1 MNSTVPII
9 VAVLVM
15 TISVVS
21 GLQCYSCE
29 GRDNEMCGREPTR
42 ANRITCATNE
52 MCNVLR
58 TERSDF
64 SGRTVTYSR
73 GCRQSAFAGAV
84 GGNGVGVSTSSQSC
98 STDLCN
104 TGDGLGPSINF
115 PGFNNGFGFNTNNNN
130 NDGFGGFAGAGFNG
144 GFQNDF
150 NRQPGNGA
158 PAGTKTNYNPLMLP
172 FLGLVSSILG
182 NNV

>member
-1 MNSTVPII
+1 MNSSLVII
-9 VAVLVM
+9 VAVLAV
-15 TISVVS
+15 TISTVS

-29 GRDNEMCGREPTR
+29 GRENEMCGNNPTR

-52 MCNVLR
+52 MCNILR

-64 SGRTVTYSR
+64 SGRTVTFSR

-104 TGDGLGPSINF
+104 TGDGLGASINF
-115 PGFNNGFGFNTNNNN
+115 PGFNSNGFGFNTNSNNN
-130 NDGFGGFAGAGFNG
+130 NGFGGFASGGVGGFN
-144 GFQNDF
+144 NDF

-158 PAGTKTNYNPLMLP
+158 PADNPLMLP

-182 NNV
+182 NNL